1 MSRRLPPPR
10 TLGPPSELPL
20 RFPLSAHESSDAWY
34 VVVDGQMEDWLVR
47 FDKAPGFDAREWAAS
62 MAHTFNSRLLAQ
74 IGYDEVAQ

>member
-1 MSRRLPPPR
+1 
-10 TLGPPSELPL
+10 
-20 RFPLSAHESSDAWY
+20 
-34 VVVDGQMEDWLVR
+34 MEDWLVR